1 MKKILKSKISIIAIL
16 LVGVLITFSG
26 QGIKAADFQVT
37 IEDDLDEKIELNE
50 KPERIISMAPS
61 MTEMLYSLG
70 LGDRVVGVSNYA
82 DYPKAAKQN
91 QKIGS
96 VTDPNVEKI
105 VSLKPDLVLAA
116 SINKLEYVEKLRS
129 LDIKVAGF
137 SPSTIEETI
146 TTMNKVGKLTGEEY
160 LAKELTKKM
169 NNQLTEIEEIVTKK
183 LEENERPDVFYEI
196 WHDPLTTAGEG
207 TFIDDLINTA
217 GGRNLGALAE
227 GSWPQ
232 FNMETLLVENPEVY
246 ISSQH
251 SEAHTF
257 TKEGLKERPNYSALN
272 AVKNDRVHF
281 IAQNLVTRPS
291 PRIILGLKELVKT
304 IWPDLKNEVEGI

>member
-1 MKKILKSKISIIAIL
+1 MKNIMKNKISVIAIL
-16 LVGVLITFSG
+16 LIGVMVVFSS
-26 QGIKAADFQVT
+26 QALKAADFPVT
-37 IEDDLDEKIELNE
+37 IEDDLGEKVELTE
-50 KPERIISMAPS
+50 KPEKIISMAPS

-70 LGDRVVGVSNYA
+70 LGDRVIGVTNYA
-82 DYPKAAKQN
+82 DYPKEATQN

-116 SINKLEYVEKLRS
+116 AINKMEYVEKLKS
-129 LDIKVAGF
+129 LGIKVAGF
-137 SPSTIEETI
+137 NPTNIEETLS
-146 TTMNKVGKLTGEEY
+146 TMNKVGEISGEKY

-169 NNQLTEIEEIVTKK
+169 RGQLTEIEELVAEK
-183 LEENERPDVFYEI
+183 LKENERPDVFYEI

-207 TFIDDLINTA
+207 TFIDDLIHTA

-232 FNMETLLVENPEVY
+232 FDMETMLVENPEVY
-246 ISSQH
+246 ISSHH
-251 SEAHTF
+251 SSAHTF

-272 AVKNDRVHF
+272 AVKNDRIYF
-281 IAQNLVTRPS
+281 IEQNLVTRPS
-291 PRIILGLKELVKT
+291 PRIILGLKDLVKS
-304 IWPDLKNEVEGI
+304 IWPDLKDEVEGI